1 MVAEF
6 AILIKGAT
14 VVAEFAIRISG
25 TTLVADWAVLPH
37 ATIVVADWGVLPQA
51 TIVVA
56 DWGVLSRR
64 GSAVT
69 ARVSPAADDR
79 VAMLLPPGYR
89 DDHAREGGRP
99 KEAPVPDGP
108 TSLKISVTS
117 VVKAFSRLVPHGQPA
132 LPHPRCA
139 GGERAAVVT
148 SGLPTLGTLKRSS
161 PLRTVTA
168 TSIGGPCGLGASV
181 DLRAER

>member
-1 MVAEF
+1 MVAE
-6 AILIKGAT
+6 LR
-14 VVAEFAIRISG
+14 IRISG

-79 VAMLLPPGYR
+79 VAMLLPPGYW
-89 DDHAREGGRP
+89 DDHHEDAGGAKMAPSPGGRQ
-99 KEAPVPDGP
+99 
-108 TSLKISVTS
+108 T
-117 VVKAFSRLVPHGQPA
+117 
-132 LPHPRCA
+132 
-139 GGERAAVVT
+139 
-148 SGLPTLGTLKRSS
+148 
-161 PLRTVTA
+161 
-168 TSIGGPCGLGASV
+168 
-181 DLRAER
+181 